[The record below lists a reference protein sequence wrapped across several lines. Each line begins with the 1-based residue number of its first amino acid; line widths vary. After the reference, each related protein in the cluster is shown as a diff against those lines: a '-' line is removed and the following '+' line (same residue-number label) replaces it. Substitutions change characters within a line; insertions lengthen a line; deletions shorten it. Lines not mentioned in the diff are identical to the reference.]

1 MNNFV
6 IMEKI
11 DEGTYGVD
19 YKAKCKTTNKV
30 VAMKKTRVEGA
41 DEANVPIDDN
51 DDLKVADLGFCRAF
65 TLPMRT
71 LTHEVDTMWY
81 RAPEILT
88 GASRYS
94 TSVTPTVDTWPKVK
108 QLPNYKPAIPMWRKN
123 IMAELL
129 LDLDGEAV
137 DLLLKMLIYSAGEII
152 LAKYSAALPYLAG

>member
-41 DEANVPIDDN
+41 DEG
-51 DDLKVADLGFCRAF
+51 VAAMTIRQWPFSGR
-65 TLPMRT
+65 
-71 LTHEVDTMWY
+71 
-81 RAPEILT
+81 
-88 GASRYS
+88 
-94 TSVTPTVDTWPKVK
+94 PTVDTWPKVK